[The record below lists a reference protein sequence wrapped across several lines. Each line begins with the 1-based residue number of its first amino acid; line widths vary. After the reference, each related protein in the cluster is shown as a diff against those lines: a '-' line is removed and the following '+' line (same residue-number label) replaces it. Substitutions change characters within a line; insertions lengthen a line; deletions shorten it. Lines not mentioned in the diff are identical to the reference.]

1 MCDENTFKKDG
12 LKKYSRRDVGTLA
25 ASVGVAMTVPRVVNA
40 VDVNDGE
47 VEIQTPDG
55 VCDAYFAAPV
65 SGAHAAVIMWPD
77 IFGLRPAFRQMGK
90 RLAEVGY
97 SVLVPNPF
105 YRLMPAPT
113 AVSGAYTPI
122 PDVLPHARSLSP
134 QTQITDT
141 RAFVAWLDAQDEV
154 DETRKI
160 GTMGYCMSGSFTIR
174 GAATLPDR
182 IGAACSYHGG
192 GLVTDAADSPHL
204 LFPDLQAELL
214 IAIAANDDEQEP
226 DAKNVLR
233 QAADDAN
240 LTAEIEV
247 YPAIHGWCP
256 FDTRVYDYNQ
266 SERAWSRTLEIFERA
281 LA

>member
-1 MCDENTFKKDG
+1 MCDENTFKKSN

-25 ASVGVAMTVPRVVNA
+25 ASVGVAMAVPRVANA
-40 VDVNDGE
+40 VPVNDGE
-47 VEIQTPDG
+47 VEVETPDG

-65 SGAHAAVIMWPD
+65 SGSHAAVIMWPD
-77 IFGLRPAFRQMGK
+77 IFGLRSAKRQMGK

-113 AVSGAYTPI
+113 AESGAYTPI

-134 QTQITDT
+134 ETQVTDT
-141 RAFVAWLDAQDEV
+141 RAFVEWLDARDEV
-154 DETRKI
+154 DASRRI

-174 GAATLPDR
+174 GAAALPDR

-192 GLVTDAADSPHL
+192 GLVTEAADSPHL
-204 LFPDLQAELL
+204 LFPQIQAELF
-214 IAIAANDDEQEP
+214 IAIAQNDDAEDPE
-226 DAKNVLR
+226 AKNVLR

-240 LTAEIEV
+240 VTAEIEV
-247 YPAIHGWCP
+247 YPAAHGWCP
-256 FDTRVYDYNQ
+256 FDTRVYDYVQ
-266 SERAWSRTLEIFERA
+266 SEIAWTRTLALFGRA

>member
-1 MCDENTFKKDG
+1 MCDENTFKKSN
-12 LKKYSRRDVGTLA
+12 LKKYSRRDVGGLA
-25 ASVGVAMTVPRVVNA
+25 ASVGVAMTVPRIANA
-40 VDVNDGE
+40 VPVNEGE
-47 VEIQTPDG
+47 VEIETPDG

-77 IFGLRPAFRQMGK
+77 IFGLRSAKRQMGK

-113 AVSGAYTPI
+113 AASGAYTPI

-134 QTQITDT
+134 ETQITDT
-141 RAFVAWLDAQDEV
+141 RAFVEWLDARDEV
-154 DETRKI
+154 DESRQI
-160 GTMGYCMSGSFTIR
+160 GLMGYCMSGSFTIR

-182 IGAACSYHGG
+182 IGAACSFHGG
-192 GLVTDAADSPHL
+192 GLVTEGADSPHL
-204 LFPDLQAELL
+204 LFPQIDAELL
-214 IAIAANDDEQEP
+214 IAIAQNDDAEDPE
-226 DAKNVLR
+226 AKNVLR

-240 LTAEIEV
+240 VTAEIEV
-247 YPAIHGWCP
+247 YPAAHGWCP
-256 FDTRVYDYNQ
+256 FDTRVYDYVQ
-266 SERAWSRTLEIFERA
+266 SEIAWTRTLALFGRA